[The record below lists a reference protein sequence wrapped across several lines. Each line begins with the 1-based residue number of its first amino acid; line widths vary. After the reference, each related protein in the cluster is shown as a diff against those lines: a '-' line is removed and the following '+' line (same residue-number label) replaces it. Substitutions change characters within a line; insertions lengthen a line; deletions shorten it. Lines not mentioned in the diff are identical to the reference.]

1 VKDQERTADPASRV
15 TDRRA
20 GDGADAADAG
30 GSTVP
35 RTSIRRI
42 QLATLLGVLGPGLIA
57 GLSDD
62 DPAGITTYSVLGA
75 KFGYQMLWVLGIST
89 IALVMFQSL
98 GARIGVVTGQGLAG
112 LIRQKF
118 GAWSA
123 VVAILAL
130 LLANIGTTAAEFAG
144 IAAGFELFGISRH
157 ISVPIT
163 ALLVSMLVLR
173 GGFKGIER
181 VLLVLSAIFICY
193 VAAGVLA
200 EPDWGAALKGL
211 VVPTMPLTRDAVVI
225 ATATLGTTLAPWGL
239 AFIQSYAV
247 DKRLTT
253 KSLPYLRIDVVTGAL
268 LTGIIGFFVV
278 VSCAATLHA
287 RGLSINDAAD
297 AAAALEPLAGTLAK
311 DLFAV
316 GLIGAAV
323 LAASILPLSTAYSVS
338 DLTGSPAALDDD
350 LRSAPL
356 FYGTFALVTVV
367 GVALVLVPGAPLV
380 AILVLTQVLNAVLL
394 LPLLWFM
401 YGIARDRDLM
411 GDFTAGRA
419 IAASYLVAIAIIG
432 VCIVALGVLSLRP

>member
-1 VKDQERTADPASRV
+1 MTGPQS
-15 TDRRA
+15 
-20 GDGADAADAG
+20 GARHHTLESVVPAG
-30 GSTVP
+30 GNSDKNAP
-35 RTSIRRI
+35 RTRLRRI
-42 QLATLLGVLGPGLIA
+42 QLATMLGVLGPGLIA

-62 DPAGITTYSVLGA
+62 DPAGITTYSVLGT
-75 KFGYQMLWVLGIST
+75 KYGYQMLWVLGVST

-118 GAWSA
+118 GARSA

-144 IAAGFELFGISRH
+144 IAAGFELFGIPRQVA
-157 ISVPIT
+157 VPVT
-163 ALLVSMLVLR
+163 ALMVSILVLR

-181 VLLVLSAIFICY
+181 VLLGLSAIFICY

-200 EPDWGAALKGL
+200 HPDWGAAFKGL
-211 VVPTMPLTRDAVVI
+211 VVPTMPITRDAVVI

-253 KSLPYLRIDVVTGAL
+253 KSLPYLRVDVITGAL

-287 RGLSINDAAD
+287 HGLSINDAAD

-311 DLFAV
+311 DLFAI

-356 FYGTFALVTVV
+356 FYGTFALVTVI
-367 GVALVLVPGAPLV
+367 GAGLVLLPNAPLV

-411 GDFTAGRA
+411 GDYSARRGTASG
-419 IAASYLVAIAIIG
+419 YLVAIAVIAG
-432 VCIVALGVLSLRP
+432 CIMALGALSVRS

>member
-1 VKDQERTADPASRV
+1 MSENHGPASHTAAL
-15 TDRRA
+15 TDGPSPGDSGQDRPGRGLRRM
-20 GDGADAADAG
+20 
-30 GSTVP
+30 
-35 RTSIRRI
+35 
-42 QLATLLGVLGPGLIA
+42 QLATMLAVLGPGLIA

-62 DPAGITTYSVLGA
+62 DPAGITTYSVLGT
-75 KFGYQMLWVLGIST
+75 KYGYQMLWVLGVST
-89 IALVMFQSL
+89 VALVLFQSL

-118 GAWSA
+118 GARSA
-123 VVAILAL
+123 IVAILAL
-130 LLANIGTTAAEFAG
+130 LIANIGTTAAEFAG

-157 ISVPIT
+157 FAVPFT
-163 ALLVSMLVLR
+163 ALLVSLLVLR

-193 VAAGVLA
+193 IAAGVLA
-200 EPDWGAALKGL
+200 HPDWGAAFRGL
-211 VVPTMPLTRDAVVI
+211 VVPTMPLTRDAVAL

-253 KSLPYLRIDVVTGAL
+253 ASLPYLRIDVITGAL
-268 LTGIIGFFVV
+268 LTGVIGFFVV

-287 RGLSINDAAD
+287 KGVSINDAAD

-311 DLFAV
+311 DLFAI

-367 GVALVLVPGAPLV
+367 GVALVLIPGAPLV
-380 AILVLTQVLNAVLL
+380 AILVLTQVVNAVLL

-401 YGIARDRDLM
+401 YGIARDRVLM
-411 GDFTAGRA
+411 GEHTANRG
-419 IAASYLVAIAIIG
+419 IASTYLVAIAVIA
-432 VCIVALGVLSLRP
+432 VCVLALGILSIKA